1 MYYFVFLKGKQ
12 AVQLNTVNAH
22 GWTVL
27 YFYTNNFEIQ
37 TFYYSLNVV
46 DIQIMKHPQ
55 KDQELWQTYP
65 RLLANE
71 EKFWKKYDKLKQ
83 EALRLRT
90 KHIQNPLVHAQ
101 ASQNFITNVFLPD
114 QGLKSRFRQKLL
126 RAKIKSM
133 ATICGA
139 LGAFTY
145 LSLWVFSLKPILGH
159 LFLGGCVI
167 LFAGTTVINYIN
179 ERTLANTK
187 VELQPFALLRKGKGL
202 KTISIRYE
210 EIVDLEEDEM
220 GLYIKKKGMQRGSH
234 YQYEEQDTII
244 IPAIVKNYDQLKQ
257 LLITKW
263 KRG

>member
-1 MYYFVFLKGKQ
+1 
-12 AVQLNTVNAH
+12 
-22 GWTVL
+22 
-27 YFYTNNFEIQ
+27 
-37 TFYYSLNVV
+37 
-46 DIQIMKHPQ
+46 MKYPL

-65 RLLANE
+65 QLLTNE
-71 EKFWKKYDKLKQ
+71 DKFWKKYDKLKQ

-90 KHIQNPLVHAQ
+90 KRLQNPLVHAQ
-101 ASQNFITNVFLPD
+101 DSQNFITNVFLPD
-114 QGLKSRFRQKLL
+114 QGLKPRFRQKLL

-145 LSLWVFSLKPILGH
+145 FSLWVFSLKPVLGH

-167 LFAGTTVINYIN
+167 LFSGTLIINYIS
-179 ERTLANTK
+179 ERAVANTR

-210 EIVDLEEDEM
+210 EITDLEEDEM
-220 GLYIKKKGMQRGSH
+220 GLYIKKRGVKRSSH
-234 YQYEEQDTII
+234 YQYEEQDTIT
-244 IPAIVKNYDQLKQ
+244 IPAIMQNYDQLKK